1 MSDKGVTCINVVFNN
16 SIELGF
22 TILPMM
28 STDYKER
35 FKAEYNQV
43 CIRARRLKQMLQDW
57 EAGRLTFKP
66 NCPKDLL
73 IRQLE
78 VMVEYSAILEERA
91 LLEGVEL

>member
-1 MSDKGVTCINVVFNN
+1 MSSEGVTSICVTFNN

-35 FKAEYNQV
+35 FRAEYNQV
-43 CIRARRLKQMLQDW
+43 CIRGRKLKQMLQDW
-57 EAGRLTFKP
+57 EAGRLMFKP
-66 NCPKDLL
+66 TCPKEML
-73 IRQLE
+73 IKQLE
-78 VMVEYSAILEERA
+78 VMLEYTAILEERA

>member
-1 MSDKGVTCINVVFNN
+1 MSDTGTTCINVVFNN

-35 FKAEYNQV
+35 FRAEYNQV
-43 CIRARRLKQMLQDW
+43 CIRARKLKQMLQDW

-66 NCPKDLL
+66 TCPKDLL
-73 IRQLE
+73 IKQLE
-78 VMVEYSAILEERA
+78 VMLEYTAILEERA